1 VRQRHLLCRGRRR
14 CDLAHLMPPSLR
26 RYPLV
31 PCDRPESRRPE
42 RYYQA
47 TSDDAAKAQALL
59 GDLLVR

>member
-1 VRQRHLLCRGRRR
+1 
-14 CDLAHLMPPSLR
+14 MPPSLR
-26 RYPLV
+26 RYPFA